1 MTELQIETPE
11 ATAPEP
17 FTDPRAAVDRLE
29 ALYRQATTFL
39 CVGFDAL
46 LAGRTQPRRLRA
58 FYPQVAI
65 TTTSSAHIHSRLSF
79 AHVPMPGHGAATI
92 TRERKRARSGKRGA

>member
-29 ALYRQATTFL
+29 ALCRQATTFL
-39 CVGFDAL
+39 CDGFDAL

-65 TTTSSAHIHSRLSF
+65 TTPSF
-79 AHVPMPGHGAATI
+79 AHTHSRPTFRHLPMPGHWAGPHPRRRTDLVA
-92 TRERKRARSGKRGA
+92 GKGG

>member
-39 CVGFDAL
+39 CDGFDAL

-65 TTTSSAHIHSRLSF
+65 TTTSFAHIDSRLSF
-79 AHVPMPGHGAATI
+79 
-92 TRERKRARSGKRGA
+92 RSEERRVGQEWVRTCRSRWSPYP